1 MGANPGMI
9 LSVALLQGGIIGL
22 GGAVAG
28 SLFAV
33 TAIHLINRYFPI
45 RLESSVYWIDRLPGE
60 IQPLL
65 VLGVVAV
72 TVIACFAASLLPAL
86 RSVRLSPS
94 KAVRYE

>member
-1 MGANPGMI
+1 MGATPGMI
-9 LSVALLQGGIIGL
+9 LSVALLQGGVIGL
-22 GGAVAG
+22 GGALTG

-33 TAIHLINRYFPI
+33 TAIHLINSCFPI

-65 VLGVVAV
+65 VLGVVTV
-72 TVIACFAASLLPAL
+72 TVLACFAASLFPAL